1 MKKQNTVMRKFL
13 LLLAIFCIINSSC
26 MAAFAAQTVAKTVK
40 TEKTGT
46 EKLFVAG
53 RPTIFC
59 FGGSYCPACK
69 RALPA
74 LKATQ
79 KKYDGRATILYL
91 DVEENTALT
100 REFPLQVIP
109 TYFFYDKNGKIY
121 VPSKRVAG
129 QIEFN
134 ELKNK
139 KTGKPE
145 WLLHMGGLSEAELE
159 TILADLGVK

>member
-1 MKKQNTVMRKFL
+1 MNRTTK
-13 LLLAIFCIINSSC
+13 LLAICFLFCLVILGCACS
-26 MAAFAAQTVAKTVK
+26 FAAQKVEK
-40 TEKTGT
+40 TER
-46 EKLFVAG
+46 EKLLVAG

-79 KKYDGRATILYL
+79 KKYNGRATILYL
-91 DVEENTALT
+91 DVEENRALT

-109 TYFFYDKNGKIY
+109 TYFFYDKNGEVY
-121 VPSKRVAG
+121 VPSKKVAE

-134 ELKNK
+134 ELKNR